1 MHPPDHGGS
10 VTTRDG
16 RTLHHESR
24 GRGSPTVVF
33 ESGMGSSRSVWGAV
47 LPAVAARTR
56 AVAYDRAGLGRSPA
70 DPAPRTLDRA
80 TDDLADLLRHLGPG
94 PFVLVG
100 HSYGGPIVRVATAR
114 AAPGTVAGLVLVDQT
129 DEDCDVYY
137 SPGMMRQQRVVNA
150 LLPAAARLGLL
161 RLALARVGRAL
172 PPDAA
177 ADLRDEGSTAAA
189 AQAFRAEHAHLTDD
203 LRRLRD
209 HPPADPGVPVT
220 LVSGTRRV
228 RFGQATRDS
237 LVEAHRRRAAG
248 LAAGRH
254 VEAARS
260 GHQIMLTEPEVV
272 TAEILRLVDG
282 IAAAPTDRH

>member
-1 MHPPDHGGS
+1 
-10 VTTRDG
+10 
-16 RTLHHESR
+16 
-24 GRGSPTVVF
+24 
-33 ESGMGSSRSVWGAV
+33 
-47 LPAVAARTR
+47 
-56 AVAYDRAGLGRSPA
+56 
-70 DPAPRTLDRA
+70 
-80 TDDLADLLRHLGPG
+80 
-94 PFVLVG
+94 
-100 HSYGGPIVRVATAR
+100 
-114 AAPGTVAGLVLVDQT
+114 
-129 DEDCDVYY
+129 
-137 SPGMMRQQRVVNA
+137 VVNA

-189 AQAFRAEHAHLTDD
+189 ARAFRAEHAHLTDD